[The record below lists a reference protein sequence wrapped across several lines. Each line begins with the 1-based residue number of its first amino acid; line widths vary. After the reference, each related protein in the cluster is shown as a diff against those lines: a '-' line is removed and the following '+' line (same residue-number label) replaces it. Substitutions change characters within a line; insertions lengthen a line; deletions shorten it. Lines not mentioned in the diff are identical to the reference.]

1 MVVQK
6 DVDGDFISADLDYH
20 TILLLLA
27 LVL

>member
-6 DVDGDFISADLDYH
+6 DVDGYLISADLDYH